1 MNQMETSTAVA
12 TSPALKVVQQAFT
25 DFANGNITAI
35 VNACADDVVFGTYSN
50 PIARPSGY
58 YYGKEGV
65 IEFFKQVDENM
76 NMSLFEPREFITQD
90 DRVIVL
96 GHQTATIKHTG
107 KTIDQDWCMSFT
119 VRNGK
124 IQQYF
129 SFGDSYQF
137 AQAFQ

>member
-1 MNQMETSTAVA
+1 METSTAVA
-12 TSPALKVVQQAFT
+12 TSPALKVIQQAFT

-50 PIARPSGY
+50 PYARPSGNY
-58 YYGKEGV
+58 FGKEGV
-65 IEFFKQVDENM
+65 IEFFKQIDESTRM
-76 NMSLFEPREFITQD
+76 ELFEPREFITQG

-107 KTIDQDWCMSFT
+107 KRIDQEWCMSFT

-124 IQQYF
+124 IQHYF
-129 SFGDSYQF
+129 DYGDSYQY

>member
-1 MNQMETSTAVA
+1 METSTAVA
-12 TSPALKVVQQAFT
+12 TSPALKVIQQAFT
-25 DFANGNITAI
+25 DFANGNITGI
-35 VNACADDVVFGTYSN
+35 VNACADDVVFGTYSD
-50 PIARPSGY
+50 PYSRPSGN

-65 IEFFKQVDENM
+65 LEFFKQLDENIDM
-76 NMSLFEPREFITQD
+76 TLFEPREFITQG

-96 GHQTATIKHTG
+96 GHQTATVKHTG
-107 KTIDQDWCMSFT
+107 KTIDHDWCMSFT

-129 SFGDSYQF
+129 DFGDSYQF